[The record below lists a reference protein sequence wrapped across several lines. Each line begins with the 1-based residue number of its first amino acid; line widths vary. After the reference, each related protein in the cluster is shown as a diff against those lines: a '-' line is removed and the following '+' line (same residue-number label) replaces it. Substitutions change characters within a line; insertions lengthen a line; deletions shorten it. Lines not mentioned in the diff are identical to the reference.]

1 MLLHNC
7 IFFILSS
14 SNVASHLAMRGRA
27 AARIQRSPFFCSF
40 QFITLR
46 CQITRVLTRIE
57 KRNTEKTFGLIGCKI
72 ESRFSW
78 EIAKYKGAR
87 AMPGKWQLPQK
98 DNRN

>member
-14 SNVASHLAMRGRA
+14 SNVASHLAMRGSA

-40 QFITLR
+40 HFITLR

-57 KRNTEKTFGLIGCKI
+57 KRNTEKTFGLIGCEKYNEI
-72 ESRFSW
+72 ESRFSR
-78 EIAKYKGAR
+78 EIAKYTGAGT
-87 AMPGKWQLPQK
+87 MPGKWQLPQ
-98 DNRN
+98 